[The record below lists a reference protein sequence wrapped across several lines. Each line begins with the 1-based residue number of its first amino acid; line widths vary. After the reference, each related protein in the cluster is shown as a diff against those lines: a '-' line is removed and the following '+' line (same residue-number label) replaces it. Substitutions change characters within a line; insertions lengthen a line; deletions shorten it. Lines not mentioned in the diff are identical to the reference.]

1 MNPPPLLPIHTHKH
15 TKPSYFAIISSKNKM
30 IMISSAQMSQPN
42 GCESLGKDNIQL
54 TLGIWYKPMCNY
66 PLPPAR
72 HQPHPLSP
80 STQAI
85 NQQGRKQIV
94 SYSLDSQTKIQHLE
108 RDRLGIQ
115 CLERNWSNQSPC
127 ESLIIVS
134 KLASETVLWQNLIQI
149 ILGKPLNSLLFI
161 ILKPTPQKTTNSI
174 NAHDWCYMWG
184 HPTQR

>member
-1 MNPPPLLPIHTHKH
+1 MTRDKQSKKGTTKQTQQLSCTCHDRTINNSTKTEQKVKSWFIKNEHKWTPPPPLLPIHTHKH
-15 TKPSYFAIISSKNKM
+15 SKPSYCAIISSKNKT

-85 NQQGRKQIV
+85 NQ
-94 SYSLDSQTKIQHLE
+94 E
-108 RDRLGIQ
+108 
-115 CLERNWSNQSPC
+115 
-127 ESLIIVS
+127 
-134 KLASETVLWQNLIQI
+134 
-149 ILGKPLNSLLFI
+149 
-161 ILKPTPQKTTNSI
+161 
-174 NAHDWCYMWG
+174 
-184 HPTQR
+184 